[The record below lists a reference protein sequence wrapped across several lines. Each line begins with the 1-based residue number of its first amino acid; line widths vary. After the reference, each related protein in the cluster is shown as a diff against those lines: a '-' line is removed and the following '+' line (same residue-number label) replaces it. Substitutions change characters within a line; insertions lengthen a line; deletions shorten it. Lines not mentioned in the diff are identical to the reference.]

1 MARAYLKANLEAGK
15 EKSARDALRKINGV
29 KSAEFVTGS
38 HDLVALIEGNSYE
51 DIASKTLSDIRKVP
65 GVSETDTDFVFGW

>member
-15 EKSARDALRKINGV
+15 EKSARDALRKISGV

-38 HDLVALIEGNSYE
+38 HDLVAEIEASSYE
-51 DIASKTLSDIRKVP
+51 DIASKTLSDIRKVL
-65 GVSETDTDFVFGW
+65 GVSETVTDFVFGW

>member
-38 HDLVALIEGNSYE
+38 HDLVAEIEASSLE
-51 DIASKTLSDIRKVP
+51 DISTHILSEVRQVP